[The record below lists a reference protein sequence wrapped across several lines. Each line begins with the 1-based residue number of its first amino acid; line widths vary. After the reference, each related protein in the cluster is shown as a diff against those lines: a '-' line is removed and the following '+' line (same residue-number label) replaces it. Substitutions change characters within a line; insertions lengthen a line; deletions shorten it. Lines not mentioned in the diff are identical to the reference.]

1 MKKLL
6 TRLFTVLLSITV
18 LTVVGLGDA
27 TASTTRLASPAQ
39 QSSASPIHGHARGTA
54 HNGSTFSGRF
64 TPARFVQRPH
74 RVMAVGKLTGT
85 LTRASGRTSP
95 VDQKIRLRVTKAD
108 FLGKP
113 VPNASSAQSNAAAA
127 GSCQILDLV
136 LGPLDL
142 DLLGLQVHLNR
153 VHLNITA
160 QTGPG
165 NLLGNLLCAI
175 AGLLD
180 GTPLSSLLSQLAN
193 VLNQILA
200 ALGG

>member
-1 MKKLL
+1 MKRLL
-6 TRLFTVLLSITV
+6 TRLLAVMLSVTV
-18 LTVVGLGDA
+18 LTVAGLGDA
-27 TASTTRLASPAQ
+27 TASTTRTTSPAQ
-39 QSSASPIHGHARGTA
+39 QRAASPFHGHVTGTA

-64 TPARFVQRPH
+64 TPARFIQRPH
-74 RVMAVGKLTGT
+74 RVMAAGELTGT
-85 LTRASGRTSP
+85 LTRASGRTSH
-95 VDQKIRLRVTKAD
+95 VDQKVRMRLTKAD
-108 FLGKP
+108 FIGKP
-113 VPNASSAQSNAAAA
+113 VPVASSARSDAAA
-127 GSCQILDLV
+127 GSCQILNLV

-142 DLLGLQVHLNR
+142 DLLGLKVHLNR

-175 AGLLD
+175 AGLLN
-180 GTPLSSLLSQLAN
+180 GSPLSGLLSQLAN